1 MASNPSFVYRGV
13 TAFLHHVKEKSRL
26 EDPGAP
32 SDSGSLGAWAVWG
45 FLAADLFLQHLL
57 FVRLIPEA
65 GSRGWPRGP
74 VVRGYCCKQEVF
86 NGFHVLV
93 VGRGKAENVTTWP
106 ILCSG
111 GKLELP

>member
-1 MASNPSFVYRGV
+1 MPGSPNVASNPSFVYRGV

-57 FVRLIPEA
+57 CVRLIPETHFPRLEA
-65 GSRGWPRGP
+65 GAGQGALWSGVIAASRK
-74 VVRGYCCKQEVF
+74 CLMVF
-86 NGFHVLV
+86 IYL
-93 VGRGKAENVTTWP
+93 
-106 ILCSG
+106 
-111 GKLELP
+111 